1 MNSYQ
6 RGGVKKMGRL
16 VVQTVNGGGGA
27 CVRSQLFVVKIT
39 TLFQENI
46 KNTRLILADYNQ

>member
-16 VVQTVNGGGGA
+16 VVQNVNGGGGA
-27 CVRSQLFVVKIT
+27 CARSQLFVVKIT

-46 KNTRLILADYNQ
+46 KNTRLIIADYNQ